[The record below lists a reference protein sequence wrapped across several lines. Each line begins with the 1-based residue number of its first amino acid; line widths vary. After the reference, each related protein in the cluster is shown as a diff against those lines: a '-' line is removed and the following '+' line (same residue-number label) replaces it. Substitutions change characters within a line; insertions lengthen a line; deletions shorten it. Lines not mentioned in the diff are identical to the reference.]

1 MKKPKTAKRPK
12 NQWWKKL
19 VKRDSSTTI
28 SGEDFDLLGQKGHK
42 SNKDYYTP
50 AVVVRR
56 DMGDLL

>member
-1 MKKPKTAKRPK
+1 MKKPRKAK

-19 VKRDSSTTI
+19 VKKDSHTTI
-28 SGEDFDLLGQKGHK
+28 SGEDFGLLGQKGHK
-42 SNKDYYTP
+42 SDKDYDTP